1 MEGFEI
7 YIIIF
12 SVQIFRYALST
23 LRFALMARGEKI
35 VNTMISFVLSI
46 SYILLVAKVFA
57 NLTTDPWQAVS
68 YVLGS
73 VVGTYIGMVFD
84 EVSGL
89 GQDILTVIV
98 DIEKGNKLIDDIRK
112 KGYAVTVVEGK
123 GIKDDRYVLLIA
135 INRKK
140 EKKLMKTILKDDETA
155 VVLRES
161 VTTVGGYY

>member
-12 SVQIFRYALST
+12 SVQIFRYALTT

-98 DIEKGNKLIDDIRK
+98 DIEKGNKLIDDIHYFRYCYRSSTDCCRYICKTPRFYESECKRK
-112 KGYAVTVVEGK
+112 CQIEC
-123 GIKDDRYVLLIA
+123 R
-135 INRKK
+135 
-140 EKKLMKTILKDDETA
+140 
-155 VVLRES
+155 
-161 VTTVGGYY
+161 